1 MEYYR
6 YIIKLLRCIS
16 LASILC
22 FLIVFAE
29 AQIVVPVSEFGSN
42 VFEVSDAGGYC
53 EVDFKTYGKSNGEL
67 MKVLKD
73 FVNYELEESEI
84 TWILVLNLVLDD
96 YNVEGDY
103 YSGTLVFGVRP
114 NPTYEARQILL
125 DNGSEDGALIIQ
137 SKKVDPVTLFNVTS
151 DCEPFSAFP
160 GRKTQVT
167 LSGSQV
173 GVSYYIDND
182 TIQGTGFPITFEKV
196 FTEGVY
202 YVRAKKKG
210 YGERTMNGNIN
221 ISYFPFL
228 KAGLCTKQNDL
239 EGILPP
245 IGPIRPGCGF
255 YVEKVSFIDLMS
267 KDQKRQ
273 LDKMIQEINMG
284 KSTCCP
290 GFKIRRVNNAIHLM
304 SGPNIKGVEW
314 ESEVFLSLDNGTGGK
329 QYRIWALMEP
339 TVYPIERYQLL
350 KGDMYGDRYSLK
362 LDGAQLSVVYRLFR
376 DSVFVTER
384 IGTLEPVEFEDLS
397 GGGTYHVEAHYWD
410 TIIPMNGSLYV
421 DKNVGGANYVKESV
435 YVNEENPVSTYV
447 YYDGLGREIQ
457 LRQED
462 NSVGGYDIIQSIVYD
477 STGRV
482 SKSYLPFSVRENQGY
497 RKFALSEQD
506 EYYTNK
512 FGVNHYAYSETKYN
526 NRPEDQIVEQ
536 SFYGE
541 KLKMGSGH
549 TVKTN
554 VRQYTTGDNVKK
566 YVLDGSSVKL
576 EGNYSYRELIVKQV
590 TDAENVKYTE
600 YYDFQGNLICKS
612 QDEVKTY
619 YVYDDLNRQRY
630 IISPLQDAEFTSG
643 TKTLEQLSKLCYY
656 TEYNELNKPYKLYVP
671 GAGCT
676 IYLYDKRGRAV
687 LVQDARMRAEGKW
700 LFTKYDEMDRPVITG
715 TCSGTESAHKT
726 GLAGQFVFGEARGTV
741 LHGYTNNTY
750 PVVADE
756 NACLTITY
764 YDDYAWAGAS
774 DMSYSPSESLG
785 AEKSE
790 RVKGL
795 VTGVKNKVLGIT
807 GNTWLKTVTYFDKKY
822 NAIQTVKQL
831 YPSGVEITSNL
842 HNFSGDV
849 TRIKVKQTIGSVVN
863 EYNRYLEY
871 DNLGRLT
878 RVKQQVTG
886 DNANGLVTLSS
897 YEYDDLGRVSRK
909 MLHNDVDTTTY
920 TYDIVGR
927 QVAARSRNFSYE
939 VGFEHVETGLSGK
952 VTPRYNGNVSH
963 IKWGNGSNVTDLYS
977 YNYDSSSQLTG
988 AYLYKK
994 SGTTWNAHSSF
1005 AEKDITYDLNGN
1017 LTSLTRT
1024 SSSGVAS
1031 SLSYTYDGNQV
1042 SKINNGPS
1050 YAYDA
1055 VGNMTVDGL
1064 RGASISYNILNLPEE
1079 VCLGNEKVSYIYT
1092 SAGEKL
1098 ATRVGSS
1105 LTYYRGPLVYSGNNL
1120 LYLVHPEGL
1129 TRKSTIGFVYYYAK
1143 RDHLGSTRVLCH
1155 ASGNTLVADQTTGY
1169 YPFGL
1174 AHGHGNLNLNRYLFS
1189 GKELQDQSLGG
1200 KLLGL
1205 YDFGS
1210 RFYDPTLGRWFNV
1223 DPKLEFVSPYGYCAN
1238 NPVLYIDPNGED
1250 IVLTISKEVTVT
1262 VATRLIDLK
1271 ITVPDW
1277 TGARKIFTKSIRLQG
1292 DEILLAA
1299 LDIVGIVDPTGI
1311 ADALSASLYAQQ
1323 GDLVNAMVSG
1333 VGLIPYLGDFAKMFR
1348 MKNHFKILSMAVESG
1363 AGAAKGGGR
1372 GLGNPFVGKSFEEI
1386 DHMFRMKGFEM
1397 KGIDPLM
1404 GKGSYFNPKT
1414 GTKYYLDWG
1423 EKEYKTGRESFHVDV
1438 FYNGHLKYEKAK
1450 FFLDGSP
1457 KQYKELKTKR

>member
-1 MEYYR
+1 
-6 YIIKLLRCIS
+6 
-16 LASILC
+16 
-22 FLIVFAE
+22 
-29 AQIVVPVSEFGSN
+29 
-42 VFEVSDAGGYC
+42 
-53 EVDFKTYGKSNGEL
+53 
-67 MKVLKD
+67 
-73 FVNYELEESEI
+73 
-84 TWILVLNLVLDD
+84 
-96 YNVEGDY
+96 
-103 YSGTLVFGVRP
+103 
-114 NPTYEARQILL
+114 
-125 DNGSEDGALIIQ
+125 
-137 SKKVDPVTLFNVTS
+137 
-151 DCEPFSAFP
+151 
-160 GRKTQVT
+160 
-167 LSGSQV
+167 
-173 GVSYYIDND
+173 
-182 TIQGTGFPITFEKV
+182 
-196 FTEGVY
+196 
-202 YVRAKKKG
+202 
-210 YGERTMNGNIN
+210 
-221 ISYFPFL
+221 
-228 KAGLCTKQNDL
+228 
-239 EGILPP
+239 
-245 IGPIRPGCGF
+245 
-255 YVEKVSFIDLMS
+255 
-267 KDQKRQ
+267 
-273 LDKMIQEINMG
+273 
-284 KSTCCP
+284 
-290 GFKIRRVNNAIHLM
+290 
-304 SGPNIKGVEW
+304 
-314 ESEVFLSLDNGTGGK
+314 
-329 QYRIWALMEP
+329 
-339 TVYPIERYQLL
+339 
-350 KGDMYGDRYSLK
+350 
-362 LDGAQLSVVYRLFR
+362 
-376 DSVFVTER
+376 
-384 IGTLEPVEFEDLS
+384 
-397 GGGTYHVEAHYWD
+397 
-410 TIIPMNGSLYV
+410 
-421 DKNVGGANYVKESV
+421 
-435 YVNEENPVSTYV
+435 
-447 YYDGLGREIQ
+447 
-457 LRQED
+457 
-462 NSVGGYDIIQSIVYD
+462 
-477 STGRV
+477 
-482 SKSYLPFSVRENQGY
+482 
-497 RKFALSEQD
+497 
-506 EYYTNK
+506 
-512 FGVNHYAYSETKYN
+512 
-526 NRPEDQIVEQ
+526 
-536 SFYGE
+536 
-541 KLKMGSGH
+541 
-549 TVKTN
+549 
-554 VRQYTTGDNVKK
+554 
-566 YVLDGSSVKL
+566 
-576 EGNYSYRELIVKQV
+576 
-590 TDAENVKYTE
+590 
-600 YYDFQGNLICKS
+600 
-612 QDEVKTY
+612 
-619 YVYDDLNRQRY
+619 
-630 IISPLQDAEFTSG
+630 
-643 TKTLEQLSKLCYY
+643 
-656 TEYNELNKPYKLYVP
+656 
-671 GAGCT
+671 
-676 IYLYDKRGRAV
+676 
-687 LVQDARMRAEGKW
+687 
-700 LFTKYDEMDRPVITG
+700 MDRPVITG
-715 TCSGTESAHKT
+715 TCFGTESAHKAA
-726 GLAGQFVFGEARGTV
+726 LAAQSVFGEERGTA

-842 HNFSGDV
+842 HDFGGDV

-909 MLHNDVDTTTY
+909 MLHNDLDTTTY
-920 TYDIVGR
+920 TYDIAGR

-952 VTPRYNGNVSH
+952 VTPRYNGNVSYV
-963 IKWGNGSNVTDLYS
+963 KWGNGSNVTDLYS

-994 SGTTWNAHSSF
+994 SGTTWNAHSGF

-1050 YAYDA
+1050 YAYDTG
-1055 VGNMTVDGL
+1055 GNMTVDGL

-1155 ASGNTLVADQTTGY
+1155 ASGNTLVADQATGY

-1174 AHGHGNLNLNRYLFS
+1174 AHGHENLNLNRYLFS

-1277 TGARKIFTKSIRLQG
+1277 TGARKIFTKSITLQG

-1363 AGAAKGGGR
+1363 AGATGRGGRVFWSGGGNSAVEIAAR
-1372 GLGNPFVGKSFEEI
+1372 EFATKNGMTTLEMTRAGQNLTDLTKGLPWSEAGPMWRRMSAAFAKSTSGTVHVFQNARSISVNSVWGTIEYPI
-1386 DHMFRMKGFEM
+1386 LKQKGV
-1397 KGIDPLM
+1397 KII
-1404 GKGSYFNPKT
+1404 Y
-1414 GTKYYLDWG
+1414 
-1423 EKEYKTGRESFHVDV
+1423 
-1438 FYNGHLKYEKAK
+1438 HLI
-1450 FFLDGSP
+1450 P
-1457 KQYKELKTKR
+1457 